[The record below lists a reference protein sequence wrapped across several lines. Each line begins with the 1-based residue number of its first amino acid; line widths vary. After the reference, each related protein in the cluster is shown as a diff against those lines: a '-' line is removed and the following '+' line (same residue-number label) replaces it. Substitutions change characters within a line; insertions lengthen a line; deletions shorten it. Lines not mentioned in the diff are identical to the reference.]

1 MMDYINRQ
9 RQPPPLF
16 EKRTPEPRLQC
27 NEEDGMYNHQ
37 IMSLRRSLTQDDLKH
52 RLQVALHEGSANIA
66 QTLVGLN
73 VRTAYTHAVQQNI
86 PRALTPPPPRRSYPF
101 AICEG
106 VPTLEET
113 LSQIR
118 KPPRDPFENYAFRD
132 MNSTMP
138 SLPQPRDIS
147 TDDGSGE
154 SEADFTSATLSL
166 AARNNP
172 YVHQDSVQLQML
184 PLDVT
189 SKKSYRSGP
198 ISRTSRRQSTP
209 SITFNNTPP
218 NIFPVTDEI
227 KTEKRPRITPNA
239 GPLQTI
245 YGEEA
250 VPKIRGIKVKTES

>member
-73 VRTAYTHAVQQNI
+73 VRTAYTHA
-86 PRALTPPPPRRSYPF
+86 
-101 AICEG
+101 
-106 VPTLEET
+106 
-113 LSQIR
+113 
-118 KPPRDPFENYAFRD
+118 DAFRD

-138 SLPQPRDIS
+138 SLPQPRDI
-147 TDDGSGE
+147 
-154 SEADFTSATLSL
+154 
-166 AARNNP
+166 
-172 YVHQDSVQLQML
+172 
-184 PLDVT
+184 
-189 SKKSYRSGP
+189 RSGP